1 MIRFF
6 IYLLKHNFMKKLLIL
21 VLISSFYFNVN
32 AQSLSVTGSEF
43 ANPLGNDPC
52 LQTSASLTVRNISST
67 THNVLCEKIIIDTAA
82 GTENFF
88 CWGANCYGSETYIS
102 TDHNTLD
109 PGEVDNIDFGGY
121 YDAYCNPS
129 TATVQYCFYPDI
141 DPTDRTCVTITYNA
155 MMSNNVSVISDSQTY
170 FYPNPSSTTTKFMFS
185 EKNCSNLI
193 VLDNLGKTV
202 KNIILHNQQSINID
216 ISDLHHGIYF
226 AQLIKKNRIISTKK
240 LIIQ

>member
-6 IYLLKHNFMKKLLIL
+6 IYLLKHNFMKKVINFSTHF
-21 VLISSFYFNVN
+21 IFYFNVN
-32 AQSLSVTGSEF
+32 AQSLVVTGSEF

-67 THNVLCEKIIIDTAA
+67 THDVLCEKIIIDTAA

-129 TATVQYCFYPDI
+129 TATVQYCFL
-141 DPTDRTCVTITYNA
+141 
-155 MMSNNVSVISDSQTY
+155 
-170 FYPNPSSTTTKFMFS
+170 
-185 EKNCSNLI
+185 LI
-193 VLDNLGKTV
+193 QIQQIEHVLQ
-202 KNIILHNQQSINID
+202 LHIMQ
-216 ISDLHHGIYF
+216 
-226 AQLIKKNRIISTKK
+226 
-240 LIIQ
+240 

>member
-1 MIRFF
+1 M
-6 IYLLKHNFMKKLLIL
+6 
-21 VLISSFYFNVN
+21 
-32 AQSLSVTGSEF
+32 
-43 ANPLGNDPC
+43 
-52 LQTSASLTVRNISST
+52 
-67 THNVLCEKIIIDTAA
+67 LCEKIIIDTAA

-129 TATVQYCFYPDI
+129 TATVQYCFYPDT

-170 FYPNPSSTTTKFMFS
+170 FYPNPSSTITKFMFS

>member
-1 MIRFF
+1 MIRIF
-6 IYLLKHNFMKKLLIL
+6 IYLLKHNFMKKLFIL
-21 VLISSFYFNVN
+21 VLILSFNFNAV
-32 AQSLSVTGSEF
+32 AQSLVVTGNDF
-43 ANPLGNDPC
+43 ANPLGGDPC

-67 THNVLCEKIIIDTAA
+67 THDVLCEKIIIDTAA

-109 PGEVDNIDFGGY
+109 PGEVDNVDFGGY

-129 TATVQYCFYPDI
+129 TATVQYCFYPDT

-155 MMSNNVSVISDSQTY
+155 MLSNSVSVISDNQTY
-170 FYPNPSSTTTKFMFS
+170 FYPNPSSTTTRFIFS

-202 KNIILHNQQSINID
+202 KNINIYNQQSINMD

-226 AQLIKKNRIISTKK
+226 AQLFKNNRIISTKK
-240 LIIQ
+240 LIVQ

>member
-6 IYLLKHNFMKKLLIL
+6 IYLLKYNFMKKLLIL
-21 VLISSFYFNVN
+21 LLVLPSYFNVD
-32 AQSLSVTGSEF
+32 AQSLVVTGNDF

-52 LQTSASLTVRNISST
+52 LQTSASLSVRNISST
-67 THNVLCEKIIIDTAA
+67 THDVLCEKIIVDTTS
-82 GTENFF
+82 GTDNFF

-109 PGEVDNIDFGGY
+109 PGEIDNIDFGGY
-121 YDAYCNPS
+121 YDAYCDPS
-129 TATVQYCFYPDI
+129 TATVQYCFYPDT
-141 DPTDRTCVTITYNA
+141 DPTDRTCITILYNA
-155 MMSNNVSVISDSQTY
+155 MLSNSVSIVSNNQIY
-170 FYPNPSSTTTKFMFS
+170 FYPNPASTTTKFIFS

-202 KNIILHNQQSINID
+202 KNINIYNQQSINID

-226 AQLIKKNRIISTKK
+226 AQLFKNNRIISTKK